1 MSEATQTVP
10 FDKWFEA
17 HAESFTSYQYP
28 HEMAQ
33 MLYDKLI
40 HEAFDCGA
48 FFSIDTSVDPT
59 LIYTPQDQTTP
70 LTPGCNVFITDH
82 CWAAKPKDIYSEW
95 KKQGD
100 LRNRLAAFLEYPTLS
115 EDLTVDQILE
125 KCDGKTLE
133 IESQELTTV
142 SQLEISKRFPN
153 LEVLSLIGNEIAEPS
168 EILSLISQL
177 PNLKALWINANP
189 VAESEGIDKSILSL
203 CPKLQIY
210 NSKFTSN
217 WGEWALLYYAH
228 NTDPSLV
235 AELKIAGRG
244 ITELKPEA
252 FKNFKNLSRLDIT
265 DNDVDVTKI
274 KEIIPS
280 LTSLHCDHED
290 QAPKSIQFI
299 NGIDESEGCVSLNI
313 PNRIWDHIQAVGEY
327 WCLGDE
333 IALSIH
339 HSLEPNVAQMPVRSP
354 LNGQSYFVFWPV
366 AEIKPFEEITAHLFP
381 LLPLG
386 APVPTEPPK
395 LTPMKNLKSK
405 FVSSVTNKRP
415 LKTYIDMDI
424 FREHIHSDKFVLVD
438 TPEEADLIWY
448 TFKNFED
455 WKDIYDRKI
464 LVDQIEGEECLTA
477 KDYLY
482 ETCTEYMGPVPWLP
496 ETFVLTE
503 PEQIAKFMKRNEE
516 LEKSGQSHVWV
527 IKAFQTARA
536 NLMICTENASEVL
549 RHASIGPRLAQRY
562 LWNPLN
568 IFGRKFDL
576 RFIVLLKSV
585 KPMELYAYKVFWPR
599 LAPKEWAL
607 EDFDDYER
615 HFTVMNYRAP
625 GKVTPKTWVDFVA
638 QFAVENPSISWDEVL
653 NRCYKAMRD
662 MFMCGAQKM
671 TISPYTKAMYGIDLM
686 ITNDYQPVILECN
699 FQPDCHR
706 ACNLCPTFVDDVFEV
721 LFTDQPVTN
730 DKVVFIPLD

>member
-1 MSEATQTVP
+1 MTAAPETVP

-33 MLYDKLI
+33 MLYDKLV
-40 HEAFDCGA
+40 HQAFDCGNY
-48 FFSIDTSVDPT
+48 FSIDTSIDPT
-59 LIYTPQDQTTP
+59 LLYTPADQTTP

-82 CWAAKPKDIYSEW
+82 CFAAKPKDIYSEW
-95 KKQGD
+95 KNQTQ
-100 LRNRLAAFLEYPTLS
+100 LRERLAAFMEYGEAAQELTLE
-115 EDLTVDQILE
+115 QILQ

-133 IESQELTTV
+133 IEFQELE
-142 SQLEISKRFPN
+142 SIAPLEIATKFPH
-153 LEVLSLIGNEIAEPS
+153 LEVLSLIGNNISNPA
-168 EILSLISQL
+168 EILGLLAQL
-177 PNLKALWINANP
+177 PDLKALWIGSNP
-189 VAESEGIDKSILSL
+189 VAEAEGIDKSILDL
-203 CPKLQIY
+203 CPKLEIL
-210 NSKFTSN
+210 NAKFTKN

-228 NTDPSLV
+228 NKNPALV
-235 AELKIAGRG
+235 ANLKISGRG

-252 FKNFKNLSRLDIT
+252 FKNFKNLSVLDIT
-265 DNDVDVTKI
+265 NNEVDVSKI
-274 KEIIPS
+274 IEIIPS
-280 LTSLHCDHED
+280 LTSLYCDNKE
-290 QAPKSIQFI
+290 QAPQSLQFI
-299 NGIDESEGCVSLNI
+299 NGADEKENVVSI
-313 PNRIWDHIQAVGEY
+313 PIPDRIWDHIQAVGEY

-366 AEIKPFEEITAHLFP
+366 AVINPFDEIKADLFP
-381 LLPLG
+381 LIPLG
-386 APVPTEPPK
+386 AEVPAERPP
-395 LTPMKNLKSK
+395 LTPMKSLKSK
-405 FVSSVTNKRP
+405 FHSSVISKRP
-415 LKTYIDMDI
+415 IKTYIDMDI
-424 FREHIHSDKFVLVD
+424 FREHLHSDKFQLVD

-448 TFKNFED
+448 TFKNFDD
-455 WKDIYDRKI
+455 WKHIYESKI

-482 ETCTEYMGPVPWLP
+482 ETCTQYMGQVPWLP
-496 ETFVLTE
+496 ETFILTE
-503 PEQIAKFMKRNEE
+503 PEEIARFVQRNEE
-516 LEKSGQSHVWV
+516 LKKSGQSHVW
-527 IKAFQTARA
+527 ILKAFQTARA
-536 NLMICTENASEVL
+536 NLMICTDSASEVL
-549 RHASIGPRLAQRY
+549 RHASIGPRLVQRY

-568 IFGRKFDL
+568 IYGRKFDL

-625 GKVTPKTWVDFVA
+625 GKVTPKTWVDFVQ
-638 QFAVENPSISWDEVL
+638 QFAVENPNITWEEVL
-653 NRCYKAMRD
+653 NRCYIAMRD
-662 MFMCGAQKM
+662 MFMCGCQKLVA
-671 TISPYTKAMYGIDLM
+671 SPYSKAMYGIDLM

-721 LFTDQPVTN
+721 LYTDQPVTN